1 MIIHQQ
7 TLRHRGK
14 VCRDVLKPN
23 IATSTLPII
32 IRSLLRSPAT
42 ISSATIGHYIITA
55 ITHLNV
61 L

>member
-7 TLRHRGK
+7 TLRHREK

-23 IATSTLPII
+23 IATNTLPVLR
-32 IRSLLRSPAT
+32 RSLLISHAT
-42 ISSATIGHYIITA
+42 IRSDTIGHYTITS
-55 ITHLNV
+55 TTYLNV